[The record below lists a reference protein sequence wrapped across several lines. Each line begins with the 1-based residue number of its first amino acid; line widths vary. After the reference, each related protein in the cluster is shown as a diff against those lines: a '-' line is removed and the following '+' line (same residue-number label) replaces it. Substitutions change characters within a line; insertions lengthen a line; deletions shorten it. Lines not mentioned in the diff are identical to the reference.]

1 MQLNKLR
8 DSIPKLNILVVGDI
22 ILDEYIVGNSE
33 KISPEAPV
41 PILNATK
48 REYRLG
54 GAANVANNL
63 CSIGVSCTLIGQVGE
78 DETCNILKKQLNE
91 RSIEFFFVKHS
102 GPTIIKTRIVAQNQQ
117 LIRIDWE
124 KRCELT
130 KEHLKE
136 VNHFINGSDFDLI
149 IISDYNKGA
158 INADLINILKKLNI
172 KIIVDPKPQNINLY
186 NDVYAITPN
195 LKEVNMIISSNDIDE
210 GAREL
215 SEQINSIVLVTMG
228 PEGIMLIDGREKHY
242 FPAKAK
248 EIYDVSGAGDTLV
261 ALFSI
266 CIASGYTNQESAIIA
281 NQAAGIV
288 VGKFGTASLTLNEL
302 TESFDNNERKIKT
315 TNELVEILDKL
326 RRKNKKIVFTNGCF
340 DILHVGHMKLLNKAK
355 QFGDVLIL
363 GLNSD
368 ESIQIIKG
376 PDRPINSEYE
386 RIEVLS
392 NISPIDYIVLFNEST
407 PKKLISII
415 KPDIHVKGGDYN
427 PDDINNMPE
436 AEIVKTYG
444 GIVKIVPRYKNM
456 STSNLLNKIGGK

>member
-1 MQLNKLR
+1 
-8 DSIPKLNILVVGDI
+8 
-22 ILDEYIVGNSE
+22 
-33 KISPEAPV
+33 
-41 PILNATK
+41 
-48 REYRLG
+48 
-54 GAANVANNL
+54 
-63 CSIGVSCTLIGQVGE
+63 
-78 DETCNILKKQLNE
+78 
-91 RSIEFFFVKHS
+91 
-102 GPTIIKTRIVAQNQQ
+102 IVAQNQQ
-117 LIRIDWE
+117 LVRIDWE

-136 VNHFINGSDFDLI
+136 VNQFINGSDFDLI

-302 TESFDNNERKIKT
+302 
-315 TNELVEILDKL
+315 
-326 RRKNKKIVFTNGCF
+326 
-340 DILHVGHMKLLNKAK
+340 
-355 QFGDVLIL
+355 
-363 GLNSD
+363 
-368 ESIQIIKG
+368 
-376 PDRPINSEYE
+376 
-386 RIEVLS
+386 
-392 NISPIDYIVLFNEST
+392 
-407 PKKLISII
+407 
-415 KPDIHVKGGDYN
+415 
-427 PDDINNMPE
+427 
-436 AEIVKTYG
+436 
-444 GIVKIVPRYKNM
+444 
-456 STSNLLNKIGGK
+456 